1 MYTSVSCRP
10 SVPGDTCLSLV
21 QIPGVMSHVVIKLTT
36 VIGDG
41 EESPVIVRVLR
52 NVNAGLL
59 T

>member
-1 MYTSVSCRP
+1 MFIISS
-10 SVPGDTCLSLV
+10 DTQCYV
-21 QIPGVMSHVVIKLTT
+21 THVVIKLTT

-41 EESPVIVRVLR
+41 EQLLVIVRVLR